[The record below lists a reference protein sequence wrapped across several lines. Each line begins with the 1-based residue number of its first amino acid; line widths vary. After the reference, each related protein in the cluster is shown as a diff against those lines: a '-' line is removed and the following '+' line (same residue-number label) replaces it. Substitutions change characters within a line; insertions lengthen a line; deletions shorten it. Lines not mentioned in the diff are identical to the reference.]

1 MAKKKYIFFKKYIDD
16 GEYILRIAHKH
27 VLVLKIDA
35 AKTIFFGIIMPFF
48 FYLLLPNLWLAWL
61 LWSIG
66 GFFGFLYHFIDGKCK
81 NGIGEKIIIN
91 EAVYIFNDPERGDIV
106 VFNTENSEDKYY
118 IKRVIGLPG
127 ETVEIIDRKIYVTT
141 TKGEKIELNE
151 AYLNLTNKDNTNS
164 GYNSSSVFEIPEGKY
179 LMLGDN
185 RMNST
190 DSRTC
195 FSGNTQ
201 NAEDCKNNPE
211 KAFIDRENIR
221 GKAWVVWWP
230 LSNLRHID
238 GFEYIIEN
246 QENSE
251 SLEEK

>member
-1 MAKKKYIFFKKYIDD
+1 
-16 GEYILRIAHKH
+16 
-27 VLVLKIDA
+27 
-35 AKTIFFGIIMPFF
+35 
-48 FYLLLPNLWLAWL
+48 
-61 LWSIG
+61 
-66 GFFGFLYHFIDGKCK
+66 
-81 NGIGEKIIIN
+81 
-91 EAVYIFNDPERGDIV
+91 
-106 VFNTENSEDKYY
+106 
-118 IKRVIGLPG
+118 
-127 ETVEIIDRKIYVTT
+127 
-141 TKGEKIELNE
+141 
-151 AYLNLTNKDNTNS
+151 
-164 GYNSSSVFEIPEGKY
+164 
-179 LMLGDN
+179 MLGDN